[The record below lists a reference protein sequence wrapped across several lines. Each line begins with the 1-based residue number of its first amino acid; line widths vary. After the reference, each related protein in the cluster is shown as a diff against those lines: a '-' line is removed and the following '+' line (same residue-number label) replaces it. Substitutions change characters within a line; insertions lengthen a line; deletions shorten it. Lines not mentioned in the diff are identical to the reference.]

1 METEAKQLLQ
11 ELADHTSDPSFITGL
26 SALPN
31 PDEVLR
37 KVGLDHKVYEQV
49 LTDPHVMAKVIDRRS
64 GLLRRE
70 WVVESADDSATAK
83 KAAELC
89 DLAITTMEEH
99 DEFPLENSLGQIQEA
114 ALRGHR
120 ALEVKWQYTK
130 NGFVPEFLRDIPNR
144 RLIHDGV
151 CWRLLTLSNPDI
163 GIAFPDR
170 KILMATHMAST
181 DNPYGEALL
190 SRCYWPYMFK
200 HSGLTWWVT
209 LAEKHGIPWIVG
221 KLGDT
226 ADEEPRRDLLNKLVA
241 LVMDAV
247 AVLPKGADLDIKGLQ
262 GVTPEV
268 HERLIRISNSEM
280 SKVLVGQTLSTEMD
294 QKGGS
299 RAAAET
305 HSGLRDE
312 IVEADSKLVAR
323 VMNRLFAW
331 ISQINFGIA
340 VPAPKFKWVE
350 ENKPSRDWAFVAE
363 KAIKNMP
370 GKVPVRWAWEKFG
383 IPEDMENEEMLTV
396 AVNSGDTIPNKKD
409 YSGHVPAGAGKD
421 FSNDKSEYT
430 SGQQALEDLAD
441 KGIFKATVG
450 LLENEKRILQLVQES
465 ESYEEA
471 MEKLLNLYPDLDVT
485 SLEDVLS
492 RSLLAAGMFGRTG
505 GKDLN

>member
-1 METEAKQLLQ
+1 MDTEAKKLLS

-37 KVGLDHKVYEQV
+37 KAGLTHKVYDQV
-49 LTDPHVMAKVIDRRS
+49 MTDPHVMAKVIDRRS
-64 GLLRRE
+64 GMLRRE
-70 WVVESADDSATAK
+70 WIVESADDSPLAK
-83 KAAELC
+83 KAADLC
-89 DLAITTMEEH
+89 DKALTVLEEH

-120 ALEVKWQYTK
+120 ALEVKWQHTDD
-130 NGFVPEFLRDIPNR
+130 GFIPEFLRDIPGR
-144 RLIHDGV
+144 RLSHDGV
-151 CWRLLTLSNPDI
+151 SWRLLTLDEPDM

-190 SRCYWPYMFK
+190 SRCYWSYMFK

-209 LAEKHGIPWIVG
+209 LAEKHGIPWVIG
-221 KLGDT
+221 KIGDAT
-226 ADEEPRRDLLNKLVA
+226 DEKTRETLLNALAQLVA
-241 LVMDAV
+241 DAV
-247 AVLPKGADLDIKGLQ
+247 AVLPKDAELDIKGLQ

-331 ISQINFGIA
+331 ITQINFGDA
-340 VPAPKFKWVE
+340 VPAPTFKWVE

-370 GKVPVRWAWEKFG
+370 GQVPKRWAFEKFG
-383 IPEDMENEEMLTV
+383 IPEDMAGEECVAGPVKNEVKKPEDKKAFSRDT
-396 AVNSGDTIPNKKD
+396 NESGFTPN
-409 YSGHVPAGAGKD
+409 
-421 FSNDKSEYT
+421 
-430 SGQQALEDLAD
+430 QQALEDLAES
-441 KGIFKATVG
+441 IFGEAAAS
-450 LLENEKRILQLVQES
+450 LEDNEKKILQTVLAAD
-465 ESYEEA
+465 SYEEA
-471 MEKLLNLYPDLDVT
+471 MESLLALYPEFSVK
-485 SLEDVLS
+485 SLEDAMA
-492 RSLLAAGMFGRTG
+492 RSLLAAGMFGQHTAQEAT
-505 GKDLN
+505 K

>member
-1 METEAKQLLQ
+1 MDTEAKKLLQ

-37 KVGLDHKVYEQV
+37 KAGLTHKVYDQV
-49 LTDPHVMAKVIDRRS
+49 MTDPHVMAKVIDRRS
-64 GLLRRE
+64 GMLRRE
-70 WVVESADDSATAK
+70 WIVESADDSAAAK
-83 KAAELC
+83 KAAKLC
-89 DLAITTMEEH
+89 DKALTALGEH

-120 ALEVKWQYTK
+120 ALEVKWQYTTD
-130 NGFVPEFLRDIPNR
+130 GFIPEFLRDIPDR
-144 RLIHDGV
+144 RLIHDGKS
-151 CWRLLTLSNPDI
+151 WRLLTRDEPDM

-190 SRCYWPYMFK
+190 SRCYWSYMFK

-221 KLGDT
+221 KIGDT
-226 ADEEPRRDLLNKLVA
+226 TDEKPRQDLLNSLVQLA
-241 LVMDAV
+241 VDAV
-247 AVLPKGADLDIKGLQ
+247 SVLPKDADLEIKGLQ

-331 ISQINFGIA
+331 ITDINFGPA
-340 VPAPKFKWVE
+340 VASPVFKWVE

-370 GKVPVRWAWEKFG
+370 GQVPKRWAFEKFG
-383 IPEDMENEEMLTV
+383 IPQDMENEECVATV
-396 AVNSGDTIPNKKD
+396 ASSQKPE
-409 YSGHVPAGAGKD
+409 AGKGQED
-421 FSNDKSEYT
+421 FSLSDPGFTSE
-430 SGQQALEDLAD
+430 QQALEDLTD
-441 KGIFKATVG
+441 KSIAEAEESLVG
-450 LLENEKRILQLVQES
+450 NEEKILRLVLES
-465 ESYEEA
+465 DSYEEV
-471 MEKLLNLYPDLDVT
+471 MEKMLALYPEMKAD
-485 SLEDVLS
+485 SLEDALH
-492 RSLLAAGMFGRTG
+492 RSLVAAGMFGEQTASEVTE
-505 GKDLN
+505 

>member
-1 METEAKQLLQ
+1 MDVDANKLLQ

-37 KVGLDHKVYEQV
+37 KVGLDHKVYDQV
-49 LTDPHVMAKVIDRRS
+49 MTDPHVMAKVIDRRS
-64 GLLRRE
+64 GMLRRE
-70 WVVESADDSATAK
+70 WVVEADDDSSLAK

-89 DLAITTMEEH
+89 DKAVTALEEH

-120 ALEVKWQYTK
+120 ALEVKWQYTVD
-130 NGFVPEFLRDIPNR
+130 GFIPEFLRDIPGR

-151 CWRLLTLSNPDI
+151 SWRLLTLNEPDF
-163 GIAFPDR
+163 GIPFPDR

-190 SRCYWPYMFK
+190 SRCYWSYMFK

-221 KLGDT
+221 RIGDT
-226 ADEEPRRDLLNKLVA
+226 ADEPARRDLLNKLVA
-241 LVMDAV
+241 LAVDAV
-247 AVLPKGADLDIKGLQ
+247 SVLPKGADLDIKGLQ
-262 GVTPEV
+262 GVTPDV

-331 ISQINFGIA
+331 ITQINFGA
-340 VPAPKFKWVE
+340 GVPAPKFKWIE
-350 ENKPSRDWAFVAE
+350 ENKPNRDWAFVAE

-370 GKVPVRWAWEKFG
+370 GDVPRRWAWEKFG
-383 IPEDMENEEMLTV
+383 IPEDMEDEEML
-396 AVNSGDTIPNKKD
+396 
-409 YSGHVPAGAGKD
+409 PATQGSMKPKVSEVTGD
-421 FSNDKSEYT
+421 FSRNDTAFTPE
-430 SGQQALEDLAD
+430 QQALEDLAA
-441 KGIFKATVG
+441 KGIDEATAN
-450 LLENEKRILQLVQES
+450 LDENEKKILQVVQES

-485 SLEDVLS
+485 SLEDALS
-492 RSLLAAGMFGRTG
+492 RSLLAAGMFGQHTAG
-505 GKDLN
+505 EATK

>member
-1 METEAKQLLQ
+1 MDIEANKLLQ

-37 KVGLDHKVYEQV
+37 KAGLTHKVYDQV
-49 LTDPHVMAKVIDRRS
+49 MTDPHVMAKVIDRRS
-64 GLLRRE
+64 GMLRRE
-70 WVVESADDSATAK
+70 WVVESADDSGPAK

-89 DLAITTMEEH
+89 DKALTAMEEH

-120 ALEVKWQYTK
+120 ALEVKWQYTAE
-130 NGFVPEFLRDIPNR
+130 GFIPEFLRDIPGR

-151 CWRLLTLSNPDI
+151 SWRLLTLDEPDM

-190 SRCYWPYMFK
+190 SRCYWSYMFK

-221 KLGDT
+221 KIGEATDDKT
-226 ADEEPRRDLLNKLVA
+226 REALLNSLVQLA
-241 LVMDAV
+241 VDAV
-247 AVLPKGADLDIKGLQ
+247 SVLPKDADLDIKGLS
-262 GVTPEV
+262 GVTPDV

-331 ISQINFGIA
+331 ITHINFGDA
-340 VPAPKFKWVE
+340 VPAPTFKWVE
-350 ENKPSRDWAFVAE
+350 ENKPNRDWAFVAE

-370 GKVPVRWAWEKFG
+370 GQVPKRWAWEKFG
-383 IPEDMENEEMLTV
+383 IPEDMEGEVMISGGSTTGKGNEG
-396 AVNSGDTIPNKKD
+396 S
-409 YSGHVPAGAGKD
+409 PASD
-421 FSNDKSEYT
+421 FSSEET
-430 SGQQALEDLAD
+430 PFTPNQQSLEDLAGE
-441 KGIFKATVG
+441 GILKAAAS
-450 LLENEKRILQLVQES
+450 LQENEKMILQVVQES

-471 MEKLLNLYPDLDVT
+471 MEKLLNLYADLDVS
-485 SLEDVLS
+485 SLEQALEQSVF
-492 RSLLAAGMFGRTG
+492 AAGMFGQHIAGEVTE
-505 GKDLN
+505 